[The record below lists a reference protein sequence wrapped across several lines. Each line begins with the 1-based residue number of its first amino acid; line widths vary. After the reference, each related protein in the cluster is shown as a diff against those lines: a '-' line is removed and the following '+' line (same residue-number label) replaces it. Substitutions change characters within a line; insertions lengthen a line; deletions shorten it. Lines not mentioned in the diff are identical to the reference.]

1 MGTLDWTYRL
11 ENDFLSNVFAPKPKY
26 IGETL
31 CVIYKNSKAINADS
45 QSNKTARITNTYKII
60 VKDFS
65 YTSVDDFKAAMQGVL
80 LYYELAT
87 PIEVD
92 IDKWKAEYKV
102 EQGGTE
108 QIVSAN
114 DTTNLKA
121 DIIYGNKV

>member
-1 MGTLDWTYRL
+1 MSQNGGDNL
-11 ENDFLSNVFAPKPKY
+11 
-26 IGETL
+26 I
-31 CVIYKNSKAINADS
+31 VIKDS
-45 QSNKTARITNTYKII
+45 
-60 VKDFS
+60 F
-65 YTSVDDFKAAMQGVL
+65 YTTGADFKAAMRGVL